1 MRALV
6 CGAAGFVGSHL
17 VARLLDD
24 GWHVLGVDSFLTG
37 NLERNLGSVL
47 NRPGFEFLEAD
58 IVRPLKVD
66 GSLEAVCHL
75 ASPASPVDFASLQ
88 LEILQVHSHGMW
100 NLLELARAKGAR
112 FLYTSSSEVYGDPE
126 VHPQREDYAGH
137 VNPTGPRSCYDEGKR
152 FGEALVM
159 AYHRRYGLETS
170 IARLFN
176 TYGPHMR
183 PDDGRVIPSFM
194 SSALRGEPTR
204 IHGNG
209 SQTRSFC
216 YVDDTVDGL
225 CRLLHSDLR
234 EPVNLG
240 NPDERTILELAEII
254 NDLTGNETDCV
265 FRELPHADDPKRR
278 QPDITRARRH
288 LGWEPQVSLL
298 DGLDRTV
305 GWFRQVLDKEPDEP
319 V

>member
-37 NLERNLGSVL
+37 NRERNLGSVL
-47 NRPGFEFLEAD
+47 HRSGFEFRKAD
-58 IVRPLKVD
+58 IVRPLEVD

-159 AYHRRYGLETS
+159 AFQRRYGLQTS

-183 PDDGRVIPSFM
+183 PDDGRVIPSFV
-194 SSALRGEPTR
+194 SSALRGEPAR
-204 IHGNG
+204 IHGDG

-225 CRLLHSDLR
+225 CRLLESDLR

-254 NDLTGNETDCV
+254 NDVAGNEAECV

-278 QPDITRARRH
+278 QPDITRARTE
-288 LGWEPQVSLL
+288 LGWEPRVSLL
-298 DGLDRTV
+298 DGLGRTV
-305 GWFRQVLDKEPDEP
+305 GWFRQVLDG
-319 V
+319 

>member
-37 NLERNLGSVL
+37 NLQRNLGAVM
-47 NRPGFEFLEAD
+47 NRPRFSFLEAD
-58 IVRPLKVD
+58 IVRPLEVD
-66 GSLEAVCHL
+66 GPLDAVCHL
-75 ASPASPVDFASLQ
+75 ASPASPVDFSSLQ

-100 NLLELARAKGAR
+100 NLLELARNKEAR

-126 VHPQREDYAGH
+126 VHPQHEDYAGH
-137 VNPTGPRSCYDEGKR
+137 VNPTGARSCYDEGKR

-159 AYHRRYGLETS
+159 AFHRRYGLRTS

-183 PDDGRVIPSFM
+183 PDDGRVIPSFV
-194 SSALRGEPTR
+194 SSALRGEPAR
-204 IHGNG
+204 IHGDG

-216 YVDDTVDGL
+216 YVDDTVEGL
-225 CRLLHSDLR
+225 CRLLDSDLR

-254 NDLTGNETDCV
+254 NDVAGNEAECV

-278 QPDITRARRH
+278 QPDITRARTE
-288 LGWEPQVSLL
+288 LDWEPRVSLL
-298 DGLDRTV
+298 DGLGRTV
-305 GWFRQVLDKEPDEP
+305 GWFREVLDG
-319 V
+319 

>member
-24 GWHVLGVDSFLTG
+24 GWHVVGVDSFITG
-37 NLERNLGSVL
+37 NLKRNLGPVL
-47 NRPGFEFLEAD
+47 HRSGFEFREAD
-58 IVRPLKVD
+58 IVRPLEVD
-66 GSLEAVCHL
+66 GSLDAVCHL
-75 ASPASPVDFASLQ
+75 ASPASPVDFSSLQ
-88 LEILQVHSHGMW
+88 LEILRAHSHGMW
-100 NLLELARAKGAR
+100 NLLELARSKGAR

-126 VHPQREDYAGH
+126 VHPQHEDYAGH
-137 VNPTGPRSCYDEGKR
+137 VSPTGARSCYDEGKR

-159 AYHRRYGLETS
+159 AFHRRHGLRTS

-183 PDDGRVIPSFM
+183 PDDGRVIPSFV
-194 SSALRGEPTR
+194 SSALRGEPAR
-204 IHGNG
+204 IHGDG

-225 CRLLHSDLR
+225 CRLLDSDLR

-254 NDLTGNETDCV
+254 NDVAGNEAECV

-278 QPDITRARRH
+278 QPDITRARTE
-288 LGWEPQVSLL
+288 LGWEPRVSLL
-298 DGLDRTV
+298 DGLGRTV
-305 GWFRQVLDKEPDEP
+305 GWFRQVLEG
-319 V
+319 

>member
-37 NLERNLGSVL
+37 NLRRNLGPVL
-47 NRPGFEFLEAD
+47 DRPGFEFLEAD
-58 IVRPLKVD
+58 IVRSMAVAGPLD
-66 GSLEAVCHL
+66 AVLHL
-75 ASPASPVDFASLQ
+75 ASPASPVDFSSLQ
-88 LEILQVHSHGMW
+88 LEILRVHSHGMW
-100 NLLELARAKGAR
+100 NLLELARTKGAR

-126 VHPQREDYAGH
+126 VHPQREDYVGH
-137 VNPTGPRSCYDEGKR
+137 VDPIGIRSCYDEGKR

-159 AYHRRYGLETS
+159 AYHRRHGLRTS
-170 IARLFN
+170 IARIFN

-183 PDDGRVIPSFM
+183 PDDGRVIPSFVT
-194 SSALRGEPTR
+194 SALRGEPAC
-204 IHGNG
+204 IFGDG

-216 YVDDTVDGL
+216 YVEDTVEGL
-225 CRLLHSDLR
+225 CRLLNSDLR
-234 EPVNLG
+234 KPVNLG

-254 NDLTGNETDCV
+254 NDLAGNEADCV

-305 GWFRQVLDKEPDEP
+305 GWFRQVFDKGPDEP

>member
-37 NLERNLGSVL
+37 HRERNLGPILHRS
-47 NRPGFEFLEAD
+47 GFEFREAD
-58 IVRPLKVD
+58 IVRPLEVD
-66 GSLEAVCHL
+66 GPLEAVCHL

-100 NLLELARAKGAR
+100 NLLELARAKEAR
-112 FLYTSSSEVYGDPE
+112 FLFTSSSEVYGDPE
-126 VHPQREDYAGH
+126 VHPQREDYVGH
-137 VNPTGPRSCYDEGKR
+137 VNPVGGRACYDEGKR

-159 AYHRRYGLETS
+159 AFHRRYGLRTS

-183 PDDGRVIPSFM
+183 PDDGRVIPSFV
-194 SSALRGEPTR
+194 SSALRGEPAR
-204 IHGNG
+204 IHGDG

-225 CRLLHSDLR
+225 CRLLESDLR

-254 NDLTGNETDCV
+254 NDLAGSEAECM
-265 FRELPHADDPKRR
+265 FRALPHADDPKRR
-278 QPDITRARRH
+278 QPDITRARTE
-288 LGWEPQVSLL
+288 LDWEPRVSLL
-298 DGLDRTV
+298 DGLGRTV
-305 GWFRQVLDKEPDEP
+305 GWFRQILEE
-319 V
+319 